1 MIFLL
6 GEGLI
11 YCGCGS
17 IMAAVNVFG
26 ADGKENSVLY
36 HCPPDPTGH
45 VIYFPGDTQVALGC
59 TQNTFN
65 NVAIIILNLKVEPLL
80 QKF

>member
-1 MIFLL
+1 M

-17 IMAAVNVFG
+17 IMAVVNVFG

-65 NVAIIILNLKVEPLL
+65 NVARKY
-80 QKF
+80 